1 MSTHIDD
8 LVTQNLFVAA
18 HDVQRRQASQTRL
31 PNGTNERIDE
41 LARVE
46 KVNQESEVANARRI
60 LKRAHLSVRRVK
72 LNLIRQLHLLAV
84 DLDTNHFRDFCLV
97 LTRVCLVALN
107 PSSSGGRL
115 GDGVVALWHLL
126 DGVRESLSLVVR

>member
-8 LVTQNLFVAA
+8 LVTQNLLVAA
-18 HDVQRRQASQTRL
+18 HDVQRRQASQTGL
-31 PNGTNERIDE
+31 PHGTDERIDE

-46 KVNQESEVANARRI
+46 NVNQQSEAANASRT

-97 LTRVCLVALN
+97 LTRVRLVALD

-115 GDGVVALWHLL
+115 GNCIVALRHLL
-126 DGVRESLSLVVR
+126 NGVRESLSLVVR